1 MLKSRS
7 KEGHLYIVTTQK
19 NTGPQ
24 REKIEKDM
32 ANAETRRRQA
42 VCFALSVYALTI
54 YAVYNSASTSVSFLQ
69 ATVKLTTGFNVVILT
84 VFSILNSAV
93 LWKVSTSLLFGNL
106 RLIEYEHIFE
116 RLPFTIINTV
126 FMSSMFSEHDFFT
139 VALFGLLLLYMKVFH
154 WILRDRLEA
163 LLQSIHETTTL
174 KALLCTRF
182 SFNLLLLAF
191 LDYQIVSR
199 CVTNS
204 LSNSF
209 GASTSVHLMVG
220 MEFAMLLIDLLNLA
234 MHTSLNFY
242 EFYKSQSDTNAR
254 VGEEGDEEEDEQVED
269 DGSSFAGL
277 EGKFM
282 YERAIDVFT
291 RFLKTLIHLVML
303 IPFRMSFLLI
313 KDVFWD
319 VLTLCQNVTSLWKIW
334 RNNKQLDD
342 KLKTMSPVELASTDN
357 VCIVCMDELCS
368 HLDEAIHGPHRNN
381 AASKGKYK
389 PKRLPCGHVLHLFCL
404 KNWMER
410 SQTCPICRLPVFD
423 ENGNVVQSSASSGS
437 SAGTATNGHTNSNS
451 AESPT
456 NTPSTT
462 AAPSTVS
469 SAALPPRSPAPTSST
484 PTATERK
491 GIIPW
496 YTYPIQD
503 ATNDTVNFSMM
514 DSSMNKTITAKL
526 TIADKGKNNLQDIQ
540 RVVVPGE
547 CIHHL
552 ESVEGLQR
560 RINELETKVKELGE
574 RSVPN

>member
-1 MLKSRS
+1 
-7 KEGHLYIVTTQK
+7 
-19 NTGPQ
+19 
-24 REKIEKDM
+24 M

-42 VCFALSVYALTI
+42 ICFAISVYALTF
-54 YAVYNSASTSVSFLQ
+54 YAIYNSASTSVSFLQ

-84 VFSILNSAV
+84 VFAILNSAV
-93 LWKVSTSLLFGNL
+93 LWKVSTALLFGSL

-163 LLQSIHETTTL
+163 LLQSIHEATTL

-182 SFNLLLLAF
+182 IFNLALLAF

-242 EFYKSQSDTNAR
+242 EFYKSQTDTNASL
-254 VGEEGDEEEDEQVED
+254 GEEVNDEDEEEDD
-269 DGSSFAGL
+269 DISSFAGL

-291 RFLKTLIHLVML
+291 RFLKTLIHAVML

-342 KLKTMSPVELASTDN
+342 KLKTMSPVELADTDN
-357 VCIVCMDELCS
+357 VCIVCMDELCA
-368 HLDEAIHGPHRNN
+368 HLEEAMQGPQRHST
-381 AASKGKYK
+381 ASTSKYK

-423 ENGNVVQSSASSGS
+423 ENGNVVQSNASSS
-437 SAGTATNGHTNSNS
+437 SSNTPAANSHTTSTVTEPPISDTTNSS
-451 AESPT
+451 VTSIVPTASSP
-456 NTPSTT
+456 SL
-462 AAPSTVS
+462 A
-469 SAALPPRSPAPTSST
+469 ST
-484 PTATERK
+484 PTTAPERPK
-491 GIIPW
+491 MMPW
-496 YTYPIQD
+496 YTYPIQE
-503 ATNDTVNFSMM
+503 ATDQTINFNMI
-514 DSSMNKTITAKL
+514 DSSTNKPIAAKL
-526 TIADKGKNNLQDIQ
+526 TFKDKSNSHLGEEPG
-540 RVVVPGE
+540 VVIPDK

-552 ESVEGLQR
+552 ESVEGLRR
-560 RINELETKVKELGE
+560 RINELEARVKELTE
-574 RSVPN
+574 H